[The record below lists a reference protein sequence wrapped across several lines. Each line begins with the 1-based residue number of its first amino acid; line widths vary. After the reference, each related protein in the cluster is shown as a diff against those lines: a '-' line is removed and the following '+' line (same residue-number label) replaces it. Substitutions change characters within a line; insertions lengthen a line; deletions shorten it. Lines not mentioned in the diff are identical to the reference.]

1 MKNDLVNKG
10 YLKRRIN
17 TLQDEARSMRFKIF
31 ECREANK
38 KTQEQ
43 FFSTELKTIENE
55 IKKCNMELDK

>member
-10 YLKRRIN
+10 YLKRRID
-17 TLQDEARSMRFKIF
+17 TLQDKARSMTYKNF
-31 ECREANK
+31 ECQEANK

-55 IKKCNMELDK
+55 IEKCNMELDN